1 MREVLATLG
10 ARLGLGVTLGLLTPG
25 LGASRLRRMLLR
37 EELLLLLLLLVL
49 LLVVLL
55 LVVLLLAVLAVTV
68 SRISLYTRCVSAPR
82 SCLAQLRLSR
92 RRKLR
97 NLPSSRPS

>member
-37 EELLLLLLLLVL
+37 EELLLLLLLVLVL
-49 LLVVLL
+49 LL
-55 LVVLLLAVLAVTV
+55 VLAVTV

-97 NLPSSRPS
+97 NFPSSRPS